1 MAYAKIKPRRGTAT
15 QWTTSNPVLA
25 EGEIG
30 YEVPD
35 AGIGKGLV
43 NMKIGDGVT
52 AWTSLPYAMVNKVFT
67 ATLTAG
73 SSSVTITDDRIGS
86 ESMIDIYTD
95 VYGVSPTEVTVNN
108 GNIIMTFDAQETDVN
123 VKVRVI

>member
-35 AGIGKGLV
+35 DGIGKGLV
-43 NMKIGDGVT
+43 NMKMGDGVT

-67 ATLTAG
+67 TTLTAG
-73 SSSVTITDDRIGS
+73 SSSVTITDDRISS
-86 ESMIDIYTD
+86 ESMIEIYTD
-95 VYGVSPTEVTVNN
+95 VYGVSPSDVTVTD
-108 GNIIMTFDAQETDVN
+108 GSITITFGTYENDIN